1 MLLKIFREHHTRGRG
16 PVWTGP
22 SSGRRVQGREG
33 GYLVIGPI
41 NILLKYL
48 GEI

>member
-1 MLLKIFREHHTRGRG
+1 MLLKIFREHHTRERG
-16 PVWTGP
+16 PGP
-22 SSGRRVQGREG
+22 SFGRRVQGREG